1 MPDRRDGSHG
11 PRKTG
16 DRLAYRRAAEIVAD
30 GETGIVVTPED
41 SDELR
46 AAIARLVADP
56 ALAARMGAAGQDR
69 VTSFYASTVVREIES
84 VYQEVLA

>member
-1 MPDRRDGSHG
+1 MALGKPVIASRIGG
-11 PRKTG
+11 LP
-16 DRLAYRRAAEIVAD
+16 EIVAD

>member
-1 MPDRRDGSHG
+1 MEAMALGKPVIASRIGG
-11 PRKTG
+11 LP
-16 DRLAYRRAAEIVAD
+16 EIVAD